1 MKDYFDISINT
12 LIIGGGPSGAT
23 LARKLAKSSIDTILI
38 EKNFSFDKPCG
49 GGIKSIVFSEFDIPK
64 ELEIKQITKFNLITK
79 KEAVSVNLVK
89 TPISIVLRK
98 EFDHELRNLA
108 QKDGAKLLE
117 GKYINSKFYDDCII
131 SEIKTTESKVIFI
144 KSKYLVAADGVNS
157 TVRKKILNTQTS
169 SLLTNYSLI
178 ENQDIDYCDFYFGK
192 DFAPNEYAWIFPH
205 GDKLSIGSILKSDK
219 LKKVFEEFKNID
231 FKGSKVKGYF
241 IPSWNNEKIFYRNR
255 TFFVGDCAGQVLPFT
270 YEGIYFAMKSAH
282 ILADAIIE
290 NNPDLY
296 EKKRNEIYL
305 KKFRFF
311 KIMQK
316 IFLYNDFF
324 ANFMIKIFKNN
335 RLQGRCL
342 NYWEG
347 SLKPIS
353 IYKIPQKILKYLFKK

>member
-1 MKDYFDISINT
+1 MKNYFDIYVNT
-12 LIIGGGPSGAT
+12 LIIGGGPAGAT
-23 LARKLAKSSIDTILI
+23 LARKLAKNTVDTMII

-49 GGIKSIVFSEFDIPK
+49 GGIKSIVFSEFDIPNK
-64 ELEIKQITKFNLITK
+64 LETKKIIKFNLITK
-79 KEAVSVNLVK
+79 RNKVSVNLSE

-98 EFDHELRNLA
+98 EFDYELRNLA
-108 QKDGAKLLE
+108 QNDGSKILE
-117 GKYINSKFYDDCII
+117 GKYVNSKFYEDFII
-131 SEIKTTESKVIFI
+131 SEIKTTEGKIIFI

-157 TVRKKILNTQTS
+157 TVRKKVLNTQTS

-178 ENQDIDYCDFYFGK
+178 ENQDIDYCNFYFGK

-205 GDKLSIGSILKSDK
+205 GNKLSIGSILKSEN
-219 LKKVFEEFKNID
+219 LKRVFEDFKNLD
-231 FKGSKVKGYF
+231 FKTTKVKGYF
-241 IPSWNNEKIFYRNR
+241 IPSWNNEKIFYKNR

-296 EKKRNEIYL
+296 EKKWNEIYS
-305 KKFRFF
+305 KKFKFF

-324 ANFMIKIFKNN
+324 ANFMIKIFKNSK
-335 RLQGRCL
+335 LQKRCL
-342 NYWEG
+342 GYWEG
-347 SLKPIS
+347 SLEPIN
-353 IYKIPQKILKYLFKK
+353 IYKIPLKVLKYLFKK